1 MRVESRYCPNC
12 SAGFSPTTR
21 KCPACSVPL
30 VAAADFRDPRSG
42 FDSDTACDEDSMTG
56 PPLDPSGLPELRTDK
71 PMPLAILDAVL
82 RRDEEEDAHGP
93 GPSGKASAQT
103 EQPEGTSLPRGIL
116 FIIGMILFTLLR
128 MLFGG

>member
-1 MRVESRYCPNC
+1 MRVESLYCPNC

-42 FDSDTACDEDSMTG
+42 FESSTACDDDSMAA
-56 PPLDPSGLPELRTDK
+56 PPLDPNGLPELRTDK

-82 RRDEEEDAHGP
+82 RRDEEDARAAGR
-93 GPSGKASAQT
+93 SDKASAPN

>member
-1 MRVESRYCPNC
+1 MRVESVYCPNC

-30 VAAADFRDPRSG
+30 VAREDFRDSRSG
-42 FDSDTACDEDSMTG
+42 FDSSAGYDENPMTT
-56 PPLDPSGLPELRTDK
+56 PPLDSNGLPELQTDK

-82 RRDEEEDAHGP
+82 REDEADTSADGRAGNARAETDQP
-93 GPSGKASAQT
+93 GRS
-103 EQPEGTSLPRGIL
+103 SLPRGIL